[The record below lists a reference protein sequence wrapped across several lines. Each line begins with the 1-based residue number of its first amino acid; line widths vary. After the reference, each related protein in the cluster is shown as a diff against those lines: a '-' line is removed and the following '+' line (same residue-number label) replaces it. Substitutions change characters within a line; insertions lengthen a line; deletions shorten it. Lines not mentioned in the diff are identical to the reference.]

1 MANNYELVV
10 KIAGQIE
17 KSLQKSLKLA
27 NGELLEMGDTLEA
40 TAKQVSQFE
49 NVIKKASAAEKYA
62 ERYEE
67 AKRTLA
73 ALEAQSK
80 VSGGATAGLERKI
93 ANAQKV
99 VDTYKLKLDNANQE
113 LYESKVA
120 ANVASSSIESVNQSY
135 IKASATVDKY
145 IAKIDKL
152 NRHKSYAD
160 SMVNSANDM
169 RMGGAIQ
176 VVEGLAI
183 ASAVKAPINSAMD
196 FESKTKELQK
206 YSDKAAELMQANL
219 KVSQEVAVSYA
230 DMADIQASAMQAGVV
245 DSNNIK
251 QIQTYTDTVSK
262 AVLAFDMSGS
272 DVGNKFAQIQSNI
285 TGSMEAT
292 ITMFDHIN
300 AVSNATNATAKDL
313 LDVIARSGGVVKG
326 FTKLSDAQL
335 VALSAG
341 FRAVSQDASSAA
353 TAQSSFIMALT
364 KGKGVSKTMLEGF
377 EAINVDPEKL
387 AKEMTAGPAEAQQA
401 IKEVLA
407 ALKQVKAEERA
418 DIFAKI
424 FGGDKGTL
432 DAVAKMVE
440 QYDELI
446 QKPMDIAKQDNT
458 GSMQKEADVQA
469 DTVANQEKILMQ
481 NLEALKVFLGQE
493 MLPLWNEVLSEVLHI
508 IQTSINWV
516 KSNGDLIRS
525 LLPIIKYFIM
535 IKVGLGAVSYGL
547 GSLVLIGG
555 KAWKTIWLFR
565 ESLLVANGVIKGTTV
580 CTKILGYVLK
590 YSWKV
595 TKLLAKGF
603 LGLTKAII
611 VTTAK
616 VVWMATSWTLLTAK
630 TIAFT
635 VAQKAMQLALLTGTA
650 TLKAIRGAMLA
661 FNLVCNTNPILLI
674 VTAIGALIAAGIYLY
689 KHWDEVKAKLIE
701 LWASFANKFPLIA
714 TIVQSCFTVIST
726 VVSGIYNFIT
736 DKVNGLITSF
746 KLIIEFV
753 KNIFTGQ
760 WEKAWDNVKSL
771 VVNSFNGMIDPI
783 EKVVTWISEKVGA
796 VIGWIKQGISSVTS
810 FLGFGDSENTLEI
823 TQQQVKNYT
832 AVAPATNVA
841 QTVTVPAL
849 ASGGI
854 VDIPT
859 LALIGEGNEPEAVMP
874 LSKIDDYLSSENVRS
889 YVGTTNST
897 ARDTSL
903 GSIEINFAPVI
914 NIQAKENV
922 TTDVQSALKVG
933 AQELKREIEKY
944 FKERSRLSMV

>member
-62 ERYEE
+62 ARYEE

-99 VDTYKLKLDNANQE
+99 VDTYKLKLDNANKE

-145 IAKIDKL
+145 IAKIDK
-152 NRHKSYAD
+152 
-160 SMVNSANDM
+160 VNNIKAYGQSIVDSANDM

-183 ASAVKAPINSAMD
+183 VKAVKAPINSAMD

-219 KVSQEVAVSYA
+219 KKSQEVAVSYA

-245 DSNNIK
+245 DSNNIE

-377 EAINVDPEKL
+377 EAINVDLEKL

-401 IKEVLA
+401 IKKVLA

-440 QYDELI
+440 QCDELI

-469 DTVANQEKILMQ
+469 STVANQEKILMQ

-493 MLPLWNEVLSEVLHI
+493 MLPV
-508 IQTSINWV
+508 
-516 KSNGDLIRS
+516 
-525 LLPIIKYFIM
+525 
-535 IKVGLGAVSYGL
+535 
-547 GSLVLIGG
+547 
-555 KAWKTIWLFR
+555 
-565 ESLLVANGVIKGTTV
+565 
-580 CTKILGYVLK
+580 
-590 YSWKV
+590 
-595 TKLLAKGF
+595 
-603 LGLTKAII
+603 
-611 VTTAK
+611 
-616 VVWMATSWTLLTAK
+616 
-630 TIAFT
+630 
-635 VAQKAMQLALLTGTA
+635 
-650 TLKAIRGAMLA
+650 
-661 FNLVCNTNPILLI
+661 
-674 VTAIGALIAAGIYLY
+674 
-689 KHWDEVKAKLIE
+689 
-701 LWASFANKFPLIA
+701 
-714 TIVQSCFTVIST
+714 
-726 VVSGIYNFIT
+726 
-736 DKVNGLITSF
+736 
-746 KLIIEFV
+746 
-753 KNIFTGQ
+753 
-760 WEKAWDNVKSL
+760 
-771 VVNSFNGMIDPI
+771 
-783 EKVVTWISEKVGA
+783 
-796 VIGWIKQGISSVTS
+796 
-810 FLGFGDSENTLEI
+810 
-823 TQQQVKNYT
+823 
-832 AVAPATNVA
+832 
-841 QTVTVPAL
+841 
-849 ASGGI
+849 
-854 VDIPT
+854 
-859 LALIGEGNEPEAVMP
+859 
-874 LSKIDDYLSSENVRS
+874 
-889 YVGTTNST
+889 
-897 ARDTSL
+897 
-903 GSIEINFAPVI
+903 
-914 NIQAKENV
+914 
-922 TTDVQSALKVG
+922 
-933 AQELKREIEKY
+933 
-944 FKERSRLSMV
+944 